1 MMNGNTA
8 LEPHIEAI
16 LEKLTQGEAA
26 AVRKMLVDEKK
37 KSAMEDQMEFFQ
49 SAQDQKP
56 ATAPGRVGEKIAFQ
70 PRTMVNQANLAG
82 MGGSL
87 LQMSPPFDHSVRQ
100 QLQQGNRR
108 REDELFGT
116 RMFFT

>member
-1 MMNGNTA
+1 MNGNTV
-8 LEPHIEAI
+8 LEPHIEKI
-16 LEKLTQGEAA
+16 LAKLMPGERA

-49 SAQDQKP
+49 SAQDQSA
-56 ATAPGRVGEKIAFQ
+56 ATAPGGVGQ
-70 PRTMVNQANLAG
+70 PVPIQQLAMVNQANLAG

-87 LQMSPPFDHSVRQ
+87 LQMSPPFDPSVRQ
-100 QLQQGNRR
+100 QLQQGNRK

>member
-1 MMNGNTA
+1 MNDIILPPN
-8 LEPHIEAI
+8 IERI
-16 LEKLTQGEAA
+16 LEKLRPNERA

-37 KSAMEDQMEFFQ
+37 KSEMEDQMEFFQ
-49 SAQDQKP
+49 SAQDQSA

-87 LQMSPPFDHSVRQ
+87 LQASPPFDHSVRQ
-100 QLQQGNRR
+100 RLQQGNRK